1 MQALNKADCIL
12 QVVTFNLLIKEA
24 LFDGRMYFS
33 KGQTQFE
40 HIWQFSGTGALCFPR
55 LKVAKQC

>member
-24 LFDGRMYFS
+24 LFDGGMYFS

-40 HIWQFSGTGALCFPR
+40 HI
-55 LKVAKQC
+55 